1 MSTDPESAR
10 QARRSQRRYIK
21 HRLAEVEMEVAGL
34 LSKHQDCIPR
44 PVVEQVSRQYVLLMG
59 SSHVSRIPA
68 RFLSAENLI
77 VAGREGYSWRDA
89 IACLSETKM
98 SPSTSS
104 CRPRNRSLRSMTSA
118 DAVVKASIIVLVYG
132 TNDISYFTQDRPIP
146 VNRIIKQ
153 MRGVLDKI
161 RSLRSTAKVGPA
173 QIHVSSVMPR
183 QSWNAHQLEASV
195 HLDRAALH
203 HVMVTSLVPHPW
215 YDSSCHLIEDGK
227 HLTEAAYQLFAQD
240 LKAAVRHHRHGDW

>member
-10 QARRSQRRYIK
+10 QARRSQRRFIK
-21 HRLAEVEMEVAGL
+21 HRLAEVESEVASL

-44 PVVEQVSRQYVLLMG
+44 PRIEQVSRQYVLLMG

-77 VAGREGYSWRDA
+77 LAGREGYSWKDA
-89 IACLSETKM
+89 VACLNETKM
-98 SPSTSS
+98 CPAASS
-104 CRPRNRSLRSMTSA
+104 CRPWNRSLRSMTSA

-132 TNDISYFTQDRPIP
+132 TNDISYYQQDRPVP

-153 MRGVLDKI
+153 MSGVLDKI
-161 RSLRSTAKVGPA
+161 RSLRSAAKVGPA

-183 QSWNAHQLEASV
+183 QTWNGHQLEASMQ
-195 HLDRAALH
+195 LDRAALH
-203 HVMVTSLVPHPW
+203 HTMVTSVVPHPW
-215 YDSSCHLIEDGK
+215 YDASCHLIEDGK
-227 HLTEAAYQLFAQD
+227 HLTEAAYQLFTQD
-240 LKAAVRHHRHGDW
+240 LKAAVRHHCLGDW